1 MKTLLKIAWRNIWR
15 NRQRSL
21 VMIIAIMAG
30 LWGGIFASALSFGLM
45 KQRFVTGIEQHISHV
60 QIHHPEYLKDQDIKY
75 AVEEWESLSIQL
87 SEAEEVVAFS
97 GRTMVSGMLSTATL
111 TTGISII
118 GIEPEMETRTTS
130 LHNNIMEGD
139 RLDNSLRNPILIGKK
154 LADKIKAKVHSR
166 IVLTFQDIDGEIT
179 SASFRVAGIYQTSN
193 LALDERR
200 VFVMQ
205 NDINQ
210 LLGSNLLVNEIGI
223 LLEEHEQAS
232 AFAEKYQALYPDL
245 TVRTWSEISPELGY
259 IHEMTSVML
268 MFVLVIILLALAFG
282 LLNTMLMS
290 VFERVKELGM
300 LMAIGMNK
308 KKIFTMILLETTFL
322 TLSGAVLGIVVGTST
337 IMLFN
342 HKGMDLSA
350 VGGDSLNEFGF
361 DSVVYPQL
369 EPSFYGMLALLVVI
383 TAILTAIYPALKALR
398 LKPAEAVGEN

>member
-1 MKTLLKIAWRNIWR
+1 MKILLKIAWRNIWR

-45 KQRFVTGIEQHISHV
+45 KQRFVSGIEQHISHV
-60 QIHHPEYLKDQDIKY
+60 QIHHPEYLKEQEVKY
-75 AVEEWESLSIQL
+75 AVDEWESLRAQL
-87 SEAEEVVAFS
+87 QETEEVLAFS
-97 GRTMVSGMLSTATL
+97 GRTLVSGMLSAATL
-111 TTGISII
+111 TTGVSII
-118 GIEPEMETRTTS
+118 GIEPEMEASTTS
-130 LHNNIMEGD
+130 LNKYIMEGALPD
-139 RLDNSLRNPILIGKK
+139 SQQRNPVLIGKK
-154 LADKIKAKVHSR
+154 LADKIKAQLHSR
-166 IVLTFQDIDGEIT
+166 IVLTFQDIEGEIT
-179 SASFRVAGIYQTSN
+179 AASFRVAGIYQTSN

-200 VFVMQ
+200 VFVRQ
-205 NDINQ
+205 SDINH
-210 LLGSNLLVNEIGI
+210 LLGSSLLINEIGI
-223 LLEEHEQAS
+223 LLDDHELS
-232 AFAEKYQALYPDL
+232 ENFAEKYQALYPGL
-245 TVRTWSEISPELGY
+245 TVRNWSEISPELSY

-308 KKIFTMILLETTFL
+308 KRVFVMILFETTFL
-322 TLSGAVLGIVVGTST
+322 TLLGAIFGIVVGAST
-337 IMLFN
+337 ILLFIR
-342 HKGMDLSA
+342 KGIDLSA

-369 EPSFYGMLALLVVI
+369 EASFFGMLTLLVVA

-398 LKPAEAVGEN
+398 LRPAEAVGEH